1 MKLTAYDKPMTAPL
15 SELEPLPGG
24 KSRPSILGNADYVAD
39 LKTRTKGKVVAAKWG
54 LALNTVWQHRS
65 MLRKRGML

>member
-15 SELEPLPGG
+15 SQPEPLPGG
-24 KSRPSILGNADYVAD
+24 KSRPSILSNADYVAD
-39 LKTRTKGKVVAAKWG
+39 LRKGDKGKAIAAKWG